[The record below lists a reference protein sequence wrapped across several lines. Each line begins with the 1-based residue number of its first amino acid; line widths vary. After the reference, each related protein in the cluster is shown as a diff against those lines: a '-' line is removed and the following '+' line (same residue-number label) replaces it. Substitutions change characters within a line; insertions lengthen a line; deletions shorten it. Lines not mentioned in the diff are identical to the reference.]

1 MASETTPTSTAKTA
15 PGKPRDHAASLL
27 ASFDAGDLNAMEAEA
42 GQLLSVGGTPPDL
55 LRLFAMLAEKVN
67 ADSVAE
73 KFYNRLVKLNP
84 TLPGQHRKLGQI
96 QLRLGQRGAAMRTLN
111 AALSVDKT
119 DSEARTLLAG
129 LLNDLGRQD
138 EARKHYRTVT
148 EQNPENAGAWL
159 KLAQCYCITNRYQEG
174 IEAFDK
180 AIAID
185 DTRMDAHI
193 GKAEALLAS
202 GDFGQGWSEYTWR
215 PGGKAVDASGKT
227 VTRIPSFSGKH
238 VLLRQEDH
246 LSETVLGLRYAPLL
260 RESGARVTLAVDR
273 KYMPLLLDSDLS
285 DDMIEPDATET
296 DCDIEMKLLTAP
308 SFLRAGG
315 TTQPLASGYLNPV
328 AKSPKVAEKGL
339 RVGIA
344 LRAPGN
350 RDETIPVA
358 RLREVLTIPAP
369 VSFISL
375 ENTGAEDFRSINWAE
390 GRVKPATGDMDDP
403 RQLAAAL
410 SEVDLVIAA
419 GGEVGHIAGAMGI
432 RCWIVLPVNSN
443 WMWGTSGD
451 RTAWYNSIRIFRQT
465 VAGRWSKPLESLRK
479 SLLTLATVVDDP
491 AMTSRPASKT
501 PTASGES

>member
-1 MASETTPTSTAKTA
+1 MAAERTPSSTAKTA
-15 PGKPRDHAASLL
+15 PGKPRDHAAALL
-27 ASFDAGDLNAMEAEA
+27 ACFDAGDVNAMETEA

-55 LRLFAMLAEKVN
+55 LRLFAMLAEKVK

-84 TLPGQHRKLGQI
+84 TLPGQHRKLGEI

-119 DSEARTLLAG
+119 DSVARTLLAG
-129 LLNDLGRQD
+129 LLDDLGRQD

-148 EQNPENAGAWL
+148 EQNLEDAKAWL
-159 KLAQCYCITNRYQEG
+159 RLAQCYCATNRTEDG
-174 IEAFDK
+174 IAAFDK
-180 AIAID
+180 AIAIAPD
-185 DTRMDAHI
+185 QPAAHV

-202 GDFGQGWSEYTWR
+202 GNFKLGWPEYTWR
-215 PGGKAVDASGKT
+215 PGGKATDTSGKP
-227 VTRIPSFSGKH
+227 VSQVPSFAGKR

-260 RESGARVTLAVDR
+260 RESGARVTLAINR
-273 KYMPLLLDSDLS
+273 EYMPLLLDSDLS
-285 DDMIEPDATET
+285 DDMIEPEAVET
-296 DCDIEMKLLTAP
+296 DCDIEMKLLTAAC
-308 SFLRAGG
+308 FLRAGEA
-315 TTQPLASGYLNPV
+315 TQPLASGYLNPV

-390 GRVKPATGDMDDP
+390 GRVKPANGDMDDP

-419 GGEVGHIAGAMGI
+419 GGDVGHIAGAMGI
-432 RCWIVLPVNSN
+432 RCWVILPVNSN
-443 WMWGTSGD
+443 WMWGASGD
-451 RTAWYNSIRIFRQT
+451 RTPWYNSIRIFRQT

-479 SLLTLATVVDDP
+479 SLLTLATVTDDP
-491 AMTSRPASKT
+491 AMTARSAPKPPRP
-501 PTASGES
+501 SGES